1 MLSKDLHKRIQRLD
15 NNNREEIR
23 RDTNISKKAMNNLA
37 KEALENLELEG
48 VVEEMKNFLEGQ
60 FDVRLENLLIAKN
73 SSIHHLESSMK
84 NKIIQRKNE
93 MLNEILKQHKIR

>member
-1 MLSKDLHKRIQRLD
+1 MTIITEKILEDILTYLKS
-15 NNNREEIR
+15 
-23 RDTNISKKAMNNLA
+23 AMNNLA

-48 VVEEMKNFLEGQ
+48 GIEEMKNFLEGQ

-73 SSIHHLESSMK
+73 SSIHHLESSVK

-93 MLNEILKQHKIR
+93 ILNEILKEYKIR

>member
-1 MLSKDLHKRIQRLD
+1 LTIITEKKL
-15 NNNREEIR
+15 EEIL
-23 RDTNISKKAMNNLA
+23 TYLKKAMNNLA

-48 VVEEMKNFLEGQ
+48 GVEEMKNFLESQ

-93 MLNEILKQHKIR
+93 ILNEILEQHKIR

>member
-93 MLNEILKQHKIR
+93 MLNEILKEYKIR

>member
-1 MLSKDLHKRIQRLD
+1 LTIITEKILEDILTYLKS
-15 NNNREEIR
+15 
-23 RDTNISKKAMNNLA
+23 AMNNLA

-48 VVEEMKNFLEGQ
+48 GIEEMKNFLEGQ

-73 SSIHHLESSMK
+73 SSIHHLESSVK

-93 MLNEILKQHKIR
+93 ILNEILKEYKIR